1 MKYSALFLFLSV
13 LLLQSCFTTMKV
25 KVQVIDR
32 GKIRVAPSVVAE
44 TVFSIAEQVEA
55 NLNNGL
61 YTNMRETLKDAIRK
75 VKKYYLEENKIEE
88 DFANVLFDAVEN
100 TVDSVMNS
108 AMEHYIKGL
117 DLYYQA
123 SAKEGKGKVA
133 ELEKKRL
140 FQQARYLFHSGDA
153 SLRYLNHRLDED
165 FKVRAEEDDAEAVSI
180 NQEQKKTLE
189 RAEQKL
195 REGLIEARLMNDP
208 LLSAM
213 IHAPEKYWKGLYNKT
228 VARNYFW
235 NSDVAIAMKSWGD
248 YTIKGV
254 RMDAGDI
261 VASSYKAMN
270 FGIKLLAGT
279 FGVAPQGMAP
289 QIHQEGENTAQA
301 LPLINPEREM
311 ASLEKKQQL
320 GRLAAVSMLDAILS
334 RTDQLINDDKIIQ
347 TLGDL
352 DIIYDTFKTQLT
364 NSHE

>member
-133 ELEKKRL
+133 ELEK
-140 FQQARYLFHSGDA
+140 SGFSSKPDI
-153 SLRYLNHRLDED
+153 Y
-165 FKVRAEEDDAEAVSI
+165 FI
-180 NQEQKKTLE
+180 QE
-189 RAEQKL
+189 
-195 REGLIEARLMNDP
+195 M
-208 LLSAM
+208 LLCA
-213 IHAPEKYWKGLYNKT
+213 T
-228 VARNYFW
+228 
-235 NSDVAIAMKSWGD
+235 
-248 YTIKGV
+248 
-254 RMDAGDI
+254 
-261 VASSYKAMN
+261 
-270 FGIKLLAGT
+270 
-279 FGVAPQGMAP
+279 
-289 QIHQEGENTAQA
+289 
-301 LPLINPEREM
+301 
-311 ASLEKKQQL
+311 
-320 GRLAAVSMLDAILS
+320 
-334 RTDQLINDDKIIQ
+334 
-347 TLGDL
+347 
-352 DIIYDTFKTQLT
+352 
-364 NSHE
+364 